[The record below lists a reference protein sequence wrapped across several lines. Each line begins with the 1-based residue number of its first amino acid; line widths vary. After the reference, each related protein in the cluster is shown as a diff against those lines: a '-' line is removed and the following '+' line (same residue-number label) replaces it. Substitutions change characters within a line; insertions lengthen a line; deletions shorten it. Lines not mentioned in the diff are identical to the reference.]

1 MPTIPAFVDTNVL
14 LYASSTNPAEA
25 DKRNAAR
32 SLLAAG
38 NYGFS
43 VQVAQEFFVNATG
56 KLKPP
61 LSNEDALRFLEGI
74 LPGDIIGLDFSLFQ
88 EAVQLRE
95 RFQLSYWD
103 AAIVAAAKRLGS
115 TTLYSED
122 LNDGQAFDGVRVI
135 NPFRAG
141 FTVASSK

>member
-14 LYASSTNPAEA
+14 LYAASTNPTEA

-32 SLLAAG
+32 AVLAAG
-38 NYGFS
+38 DYGFS

-61 LSNEDALRFLEGI
+61 LSSGDALKFLQEI
-74 LPGDIIGLDFSLFQ
+74 LPGEIVGLDFALFEQ
-88 EAVQLRE
+88 AVQFRE
-95 RFQLSYWD
+95 QFRISYWD
-103 AAIVAAAKRLGS
+103 AAIVAAAKRLGA
-115 TTLYSED
+115 TKLYSED
-122 LNDGQAFDGVRVI
+122 LTDGQNFAGVQVV

-141 FTVASSK
+141 FTVSSK

>member
-14 LYASSTNPAEA
+14 LYAASTNPTEA

-32 SLLAAG
+32 SVLAAG

-43 VQVAQEFFVNATG
+43 VQVVQEFFVNATG

-61 LSNEDALRFLEGI
+61 LSSDDALKFLQEI
-74 LPGDIIGLDFSLFQ
+74 LPGEIVGLDFVLFQ

-95 RFQLSYWD
+95 RFQISYWD
-103 AAIVAAAKRLGS
+103 GAIVAAAKRLGA

-122 LNDGQAFDGVRVI
+122 LSDGQNFEGVQVV

-141 FTVASSK
+141 FTVSSK

>member
-14 LYASSTNPAEA
+14 LYAASTHPAEA

-32 SLLAAG
+32 SMLAAG

-61 LSNEDALRFLEGI
+61 LSSEDAVKFLEEI
-74 LPGDIIGLDFSLFQ
+74 LPGEIVGLDYALFQ
-88 EAVQLRE
+88 EAVRLRD
-95 RFQLSYWD
+95 RFQISYWD
-103 AAIVAAAKRLGS
+103 AAILAAAKRLGA

-122 LNDGQAFDGVRVI
+122 LSDGQNFDGVQVV

-141 FTVASSK
+141 FTVESK

>member
-14 LYASSTNPAEA
+14 LYAASTNPTEA

-32 SLLAAG
+32 AILAAG
-38 NYGFS
+38 DYGFF

-61 LSNEDALRFLEGI
+61 LSSGDALKFLQEI
-74 LPGDIIGLDFSLFQ
+74 LPGEIVGLDFALFEQ
-88 EAVQLRE
+88 AVQFRE
-95 RFQLSYWD
+95 QFRISYWD
-103 AAIVAAAKRLGS
+103 AAIVAAAKRLGA
-115 TTLYSED
+115 TKLYSED
-122 LNDGQAFDGVRVI
+122 LTDGQNFAGVQVV

-141 FTVASSK
+141 FTVSSK

>member
-14 LYASSTNPAEA
+14 LYAASTNPAEA

-32 SLLAAG
+32 LVLAAG

-61 LSNEDALRFLEGI
+61 LSSGDAVKFLHEI
-74 LPGDIIGLDFSLFQ
+74 LPDEIIGTDFTLFQ
-88 EAVQLRE
+88 EAVQLRDQ
-95 RFQLSYWD
+95 FKISYWD
-103 AAIVAAAKRLGS
+103 AAIVAAAKRLGA

-122 LNDGQAFDGVRVI
+122 LNDGQKFDGVQVV

-141 FTVASSK
+141 FTVSSK

>member
-14 LYASSTNPAEA
+14 LYAASTHPAEA
-25 DKRNAAR
+25 DKRYAAR
-32 SLLAAG
+32 SVLAAG

-61 LSNEDALRFLEGI
+61 LSSGDAVKFLQEI
-74 LPGDIIGLDFSLFQ
+74 LPHEIVELDFALFQ
-88 EAVQLRE
+88 EAVRLRE
-95 RFQLSYWD
+95 RFQISYWD
-103 AAIVAAAKRLGS
+103 AAIVAAAKRLGV

-122 LNDGQAFDGVRVI
+122 LADGQVFEGVQVV
-135 NPFRAG
+135 NPFRTG
-141 FTVASSK
+141 FTVSSK

>member
-14 LYASSTNPAEA
+14 LYAASTNLVEA

-32 SLLAAG
+32 AVLAG
-38 NYGFS
+38 GDYGFS

-61 LSNEDALRFLEGI
+61 LSSDDAPKFLREISHGEVV
-74 LPGDIIGLDFSLFQ
+74 GLDFAMFQ
-88 EAVQLRE
+88 EAVRLGE
-95 RFQLSYWD
+95 RFQISYWD
-103 AAIVAAAKRLGS
+103 ATIIAAAKRLGAA
-115 TTLYSED
+115 TLYSED
-122 LNDGQAFDGVRVI
+122 LSDGQSFDGVQVV

-141 FTVASSK
+141 FTVPSK